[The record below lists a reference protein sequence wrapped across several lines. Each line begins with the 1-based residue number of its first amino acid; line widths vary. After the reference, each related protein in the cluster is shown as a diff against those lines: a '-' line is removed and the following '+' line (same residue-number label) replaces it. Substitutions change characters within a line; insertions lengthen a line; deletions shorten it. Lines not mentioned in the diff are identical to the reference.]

1 MKQQRHPNQNLKPGH
16 SFDTLYLDAFEG
28 EKYDFFRNLIQSN
41 AFISA
46 QNEREQVNITRQY
59 ANEANV
65 KLSIGD
71 LAIFFG
77 INKGN
82 IFRQIKQWKK
92 SPHYLKIGRPD
103 IFGGNK
109 EAKDFVHK
117 IANQRFID
125 CDPIGYQ
132 EILEQLHQKYSLCIK
147 KNSLYKYIARNS
159 KHSNSS

>member
-1 MKQQRHPNQNLKPGH
+1 MLNVYVERNECQYR
-16 SFDTLYLDAFEG
+16 
-28 EKYDFFRNLIQSN
+28 DFK
-41 AFISA
+41 
-46 QNEREQVNITRQY
+46 NERNEWSSNGAERCEVNVLKSRTGVY
-59 ANEANV
+59 YW
-65 KLSIGD
+65 
-71 LAIFFG
+71 

-92 SPHYLKIGRPD
+92 SPDYLKIGRSD

-117 IANQRFID
+117 IANQIFID

-147 KNSLYKYIARNS
+147 KNSRYKYISGNS
-159 KHSNSS
+159 KHLNSSWQLKLANNTSNQNIW